1 MQSRFERGIWWVKR
15 DFRVADNDALL
26 EAISSCR
33 HITVL
38 FIIEPSLC
46 RATETSI
53 FHYRAWQQASN
64 DLERRVHALGGHFS
78 VIVGESVD
86 VFQTLWQHCAFDAL
100 YSHEETGSHIT
111 FSRDL
116 AVEKW
121 CAQHGVH
128 WHQATQNG
136 VIRGLK
142 DRGKR
147 QPVIK
152 KRLMDTTPQA
162 APVRIDGDARQV
174 PLDAAVTEWPSFE
187 EVSDKP
193 VCLRIQTEHT
203 QQVSE
208 TQAEL
213 DLHSFLFE
221 RGLRYSGGI
230 SSPNSAFTAGSR
242 LSAHLAW
249 GTISLRRV
257 FHETWQRDRELAQS
271 VASHKQEA
279 YDLIAEGLAPQHQ
292 YSTTQ
297 AARWRKSLK
306 AFQSRLHWHDHF
318 IQRLE
323 SAPEMEFESI
333 NPAYSQLR
341 YQDNHQLLQ
350 AWHSG
355 HTGIPLVDACM
366 RCLGATGFLNFR
378 MRAMIVSVACF
389 GLRQSWRSIQYPLAQ
404 LFLDYEPGIHFSQI
418 QMQAGIVGI
427 NTLRVYSPH
436 KQLLDQDPQL
446 TFVKRWIPEL
456 SEFDALEIADYPN
469 RGLGDYPAPIVDLAS
484 NTRDIRDQV
493 YAIRKS
499 QDGRTASAHVLE
511 KHGSRLPGNDRT
523 KKRSAS
529 TKKAKP
535 INVAQTSFDFGED
548 N

>member
-1 MQSRFERGIWWVKR
+1 MQKKFERGIWWVKR
-15 DFRVADNDALL
+15 DFRVNDNDALV
-26 EAISSCR
+26 EAVAHCR
-33 HITVL
+33 HVTAL

-46 RATETSI
+46 KAEESSI
-53 FHYRAWQQASN
+53 FHYRAWQQASD
-64 DLERRVHALGGHFS
+64 DLEKRVSALGGHFS
-78 VIVGESVD
+78 VIVGETINVLQS
-86 VFQTLWQHCAFDAL
+86 LWEHCAFDAL
-100 YSHEETGSHIT
+100 YSHEETGSQIT
-111 FSRDL
+111 FLRDL
-116 AVEKW
+116 AVDKW
-121 CAQHGVH
+121 CAQQGIH

-136 VIRGLK
+136 VIRGLQ

-147 QPVIK
+147 QPIIK
-152 KRLMDTTPQA
+152 KRLMDTIPHA
-162 APVRIDGDARQV
+162 APARINADTLQV
-174 PLDAAVTEWPSFE
+174 PSKVAVQQWPTFE
-187 EVSDKP
+187 DVSGKP
-193 VCLRIQTEHT
+193 ACQRIQPEHT
-203 QQVSE
+203 QHVSE
-208 TQAEL
+208 TEADIE
-213 DLHSFLFE
+213 LHSFLFD

-257 FHETWQRDRELAQS
+257 FHETWQRDRELAQG
-271 VASHKQEA
+271 
-279 YDLIAEGLAPQHQ
+279 IA
-292 YSTTQ
+292 TTSSPAQ

-323 SAPEMEFESI
+323 SAPAMEFKSL
-333 NPAYSQLR
+333 NPAYSQLN
-341 YQDNHQLLQ
+341 YHNNHSLLQ
-350 AWHSG
+350 AWHTG

-366 RCLGATGFLNFR
+366 RCLGATGFMNFR

-446 TFVKRWIPEL
+446 KFVKYWVPEL
-456 SEFDALEIADYPN
+456 SEFDALEIADYQH
-469 RGLGDYPAPIVDLAS
+469 RALGDYPAPIVDIAS

-499 QDGRTASAHVLE
+499 QDGRDASAHVLE
-511 KHGSRLPGNDRT
+511 KHGSRLPGNDRA
-523 KKRSAS
+523 KKRRAS
-529 TKKAKP
+529 TKKTKLT
-535 INVAQTSFDFGED
+535 NSAQTSFDFGED
-548 N
+548 S